1 LSKKCELASSTKTT
15 KANQP
20 GQSGHA
26 IYRVL
31 EEYRVKT
38 VSHTNKGD
46 MCANQ
51 LNNSER
57 NYCGKIFGTGWERKK
72 GEITTTADVAE
83 LPDPRPPKAL
93 MRP

>member
-1 LSKKCELASSTKTT
+1 MRTGFLNENNKGEPAWTIRTRDL
-15 KANQP
+15 
-20 GQSGHA
+20 
-26 IYRVL
+26 RVL

-38 VSHTNKGD
+38 VSHPDKGD

-57 NYCGKIFGTGWERKK
+57 NYCGKIFRTGRERKK

-83 LPDPRPPKAL
+83 LPGPRPTVRQRL
-93 MRP
+93 